1 VKKEKLKR
9 EIERKRERERDPHKK
24 YCWEFLMS
32 QIRIK

>member
-9 EIERKRERERDPHKK
+9 EIERKRETHTR
-24 YCWEFLMS
+24 EFLMS